1 MSMEASEI
9 IRRNEAVARF
19 MGLEWDGEEGC
30 WSDPRKGEY
39 GLFTSRAL
47 RYDRDYS
54 WLMPCV
60 EKILSHKTSMIGSLI
75 AIAREENGEFK
86 VLTAGGNIGH
96 EKTMIEAMFLA
107 VSEYCLSLE
116 A

>member
-1 MSMEASEI
+1 MEASEI

-54 WLMPCV
+54 WLMPAV
-60 EKILSHKTSMIGSLI
+60 ARLLSTNPQTKMTLWMV
-75 AIAREENGEFK
+75 NGESEDM
-86 VLTAGGNIGH
+86 LIGAIW
-96 EKTMIEAMFLA
+96 ES